1 MPVIYKITSPSNKVY
16 IGQSWSWIK
25 RKSVYRR
32 LACKSQ
38 THLYNSLV
46 KYGFENHSFEILE
59 ELPESILQEELDK
72 LEIYYWQE
80 YINNGYEMLNV
91 REPGRGG
98 KSSPESV
105 EKCRQT
111 RKERAALRGYWYS
124 EESIKRRAASQ
135 TGAKRSKEFCERLS
149 KLKKGRKPSQDTI
162 EKMRKSLTGRKLPRE
177 VVEKMLKSRAGYTHS
192 EETRIKIG
200 NARRGKPGPKNT
212 YNSKAV
218 INIKTGDLFRTIKE
232 AAVYFNICP
241 VFLAAKLRGKFKNNT
256 DFRYFYEYNL
266 QRLHKTPSR

>member
-25 RKSVYRR
+25 RKSIYKR

-38 THLYNSLV
+38 KFLYNSLL
-46 KYGFENHSFEILE
+46 KYGFENHKIEILK
-59 ELPESILQEELDK
+59 ELPEDIDQITLDN
-72 LEIYYWQE
+72 LEIFYWKKFLDE
-80 YINNGYEMLNV
+80 GYTMLNI

-124 EESIKRRAASQ
+124 EESIKRRALAQ

-149 KLKKGRKPSQDTI
+149 KLKKGVKPSQSAI
-162 EKMRKSLTGRKLPRE
+162 EKMRKSLTGRKLLRE
-177 VVEKMLKSRAGYTHS
+177 TVEKMLASRKGYKHS
-192 EETRIKIG
+192 PETRAKIG
-200 NARRGKPGPKNT
+200 NARRGKPGTKNP
-212 YNSKAV
+212 YNARSV
-218 INIKTGDLFRTIKE
+218 INTTTGEIFKTIRE
-232 AAVYFNICP
+232 AAKSQNIGETY
-241 VFLAAKLRGKFKNNT
+241 LASKLRGKFKNNT
-256 DFRYFYEYNL
+256 SFKYTNECNL
-266 QRLHKTPSR
+266 

>member
-124 EESIKRRAASQ
+124 EESIKRRALSQ
-135 TGAKRSKEFCERLS
+135 TGLKRSPEHCARMSQIHKGKVVPKES
-149 KLKKGRKPSQDTI
+149 I
-162 EKMRKSLTGRKLPRE
+162 EKMRKALTGRKLSKE
-177 VVEKMLKSRAGYTHS
+177 TCEK
-192 EETRIKIG
+192 I
-200 NARRGKPGPKNT
+200 
-212 YNSKAV
+212 SKAHMGHKV
-218 INIKTGDLFRTIKE
+218 SKETIAKILL
-232 AAVYFNICP
+232 AVF
-241 VFLAAKLRGKFKNNT
+241 VK
-256 DFRYFYEYNL
+256 
-266 QRLHKTPSR
+266 QHQQ